1 MRVFVAFNH
10 LLQLQ
15 KLHWRKMS
23 AHALLK
29 MTRDLFRVM
38 SLAPRRKC
46 PRNVVQMRDAMVALF
61 GDDGLQFLATV
72 RDQKLFWSK
81 F

>member
-1 MRVFVAFNH
+1 
-10 LLQLQ
+10 
-15 KLHWRKMS
+15 
-23 AHALLK
+23 
-29 MTRDLFRVM
+29 MTRDRFRVM

-61 GDDGLQFLATV
+61 GNDGLQFLATV

>member
-61 GDDGLQFLATV
+61 GNDGLQFLATV

>member
-1 MRVFVAFNH
+1 MRFFVAFNH

-61 GDDGLQFLATV
+61 GNDGLQFLATV